1 MTPSRLA
8 RALLDPQAVLGE
20 EQQDDRRLKRSL
32 LALGQQI
39 EADAIEAAD
48 ARSALTWAG
57 EALAVVQA
65 GAGLGAAL
73 SPDRGPGAEE
83 PNLEGPPTAPDQ
95 HQALNDGVLDP
106 QGFKLLGDLLAP
118 ISVQLGR
125 AMEVERAE
133 GNRQRQLAEDLAA
146 TARASAPKR
155 A

>member
-8 RALLDPQAVLGE
+8 RALLDPQAVIGE

-39 EADAIEAAD
+39 EADAIEAAG
-48 ARSALTWAG
+48 ARSALTVAS

-65 GAGLGAAL
+65 GADLGAAL
-73 SPDRGPGAEE
+73 TSDGTLGAGDASPEGAS
-83 PNLEGPPTAPDQ
+83 TAPD
-95 HQALNDGVLDP
+95 HHEPSIDGELSVN
-106 QGFKLLGDLLAP
+106 GFKLFGDLIAP
-118 ISVQLGR
+118 LPAQLGR
-125 AMEVERAE
+125 AMDAERAE